1 MAQLDLPEPPASHVI
16 VNRSTG
22 KAVQE
27 CFGRKPILA
36 PQLAADY
43 EVVPILDWLH
53 RVNMAA
59 KEAARVALLP

>member
-36 PQLAADY
+36 AQLAADY
-43 EVVPILDWLH
+43 EVLPILDWLH
-53 RVNMAA
+53 RVNL
-59 KEAARVALLP
+59 AARTG